1 MTRRTGP
8 SAHAVRLLTVGLIA
22 AAATIPA
29 GTVSAAEVC
38 VECAEPAATYRCVVA
53 DEELATLRGAAKALQ
68 VVCMTELSKAG
79 GHRFCRVRQ
88 GTFGGVCAGDERRIS
103 LAGRDGTVDVEVTSE
118 PQGDRK
124 GPPQTLADMAKEGV
138 KSSGDTL
145 KNAGSAIK
153 DGAEQ
158 IGSTVGT
165 AVDCVVSLFKRC

>member
-1 MTRRTGP
+1 MVRRTTRN
-8 SAHAVRLLTVGLIA
+8 ALAVALTAVGFA
-22 AAATIPA
+22 AAITPA
-29 GTVSAAEVC
+29 RAAEVC

-53 DEELATLRGAAKALQ
+53 DDEFAALRGSGKALQ
-68 VVCMTELSKAG
+68 VICMTELSKAG

-88 GTFGGVCAGDERRIS
+88 GTLGGVCGGDERRIS
-103 LAGRDGTVDVEVTSE
+103 LSGRDGSVDVEVTSDPE
-118 PQGDRK
+118 GDRK

-138 KSSGDTL
+138 KSSGNTL